1 MNACVGAQR
10 SWSRAGHQDGTSKFS
25 KRVIGAATKLSW
37 DVCERFLSSSEKIRS
52 WTALVEPMTNGE
64 PEIVGDDGGMA
75 RGYPTRDGGRAFVV
89 RAVRVAPRCT
99 RRWRAPAG
107 RRRGK
112 AQNRYGA
119 LVRRRGPMCRH
130 VSHGP
135 QDRPVSQPASR
146 QLGGGAGATELS
158 MDSGCNSERK
168 EDTHRE
174 SDNEPHYHSV
184 PAPGQVLPGR
194 GFRDHS
200 HQTICARL
208 LKRALQAWEQEVRRS
223 PVEGMSRMLT
233 CDGWIDDVVCPA

>member
-1 MNACVGAQR
+1 METTGEWREGTRPEMGVVR
-10 SWSRAGHQDGTSKFS
+10 SSFGQCASHP
-25 KRVIGAATKLSW
+25 
-37 DVCERFLSSSEKIRS
+37 DV
-52 WTALVEPMTNGE
+52 PDDGE
-64 PEIVGDDGGMA
+64 PQQGADEAKHRTAMVLSCVAGVPCADMCHMGLRIDQC
-75 RGYPTRDGGRAFVV
+75 PSQLRDS
-89 RAVRVAPRCT
+89 
-99 RRWRAPAG
+99 W
-107 RRRGK
+107 
-112 AQNRYGA
+112 
-119 LVRRRGPMCRH
+119 
-130 VSHGP
+130 
-135 QDRPVSQPASR
+135 
-146 QLGGGAGATELS
+146 GGAGATELS